1 VEQVQRWWETY
12 DFQGLPSFVPAN
24 KLKALKV
31 DLKKWNAEVFSDV
44 GKKKNE
50 LLECIRELKCFEEA
64 QGLVEKERVQKLD
77 MIMELEKTLLFEEV
91 NWRQKSRALWL
102 KEGDNNTKF
111 FHRVANSHR
120 RFNHVGVLRINGA
133 MSTNP
138 VEIKDHIVNY

>member
-91 NWRQKSRALWL
+91 NWRQKSRAL
-102 KEGDNNTKF
+102 
-111 FHRVANSHR
+111 
-120 RFNHVGVLRINGA
+120 
-133 MSTNP
+133 
-138 VEIKDHIVNY
+138 